1 MSSQLYN
8 MSMNRKKNQA
18 DIEIDVQ
25 EIASEGTEETVPTK
39 REVHHKVPNRRYLLV
54 AGKPGGSVE
63 CWASVSTGP
72 ICAEKQFNAAQ
83 PGYCVLNI
91 VEECYVDPE
100 KYKENPVYRRTDLEK
115 K

>member
-18 DIEIDVQ
+18 ELEIDVH
-25 EIASEGTEETVPTK
+25 EIASEGTEETVLTK

-54 AGKPGGSVE
+54 AGKPGESVE

-72 ICAEKQFNAAQ
+72 ICAEKQFNDAQ

-115 K
+115 P